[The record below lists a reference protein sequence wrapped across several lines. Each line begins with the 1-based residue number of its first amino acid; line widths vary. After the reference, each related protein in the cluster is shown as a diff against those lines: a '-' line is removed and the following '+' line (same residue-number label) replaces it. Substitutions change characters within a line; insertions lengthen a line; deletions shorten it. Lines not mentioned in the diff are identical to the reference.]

1 MTDYLE
7 RVEMGTT
14 DALLEQTRR
23 LEQALSGL
31 GTWGEKE
38 EEKRSFEASL
48 LEHKKPSAE
57 FSTFPVKTVEKKTDG
72 RAESEENTPET
83 GEVKG
88 KTPQKNLPLMEELI
102 RLDRAAARAGGAIGT
117 ENRTLTSQGAGEP
130 GRRRP
135 RSPGGSPGFRG
146 RGNSALPEP
155 GETGANFTAGFGS
168 LQAGG
173 ELSLAEQAD
182 RAFRRDSRRYDGGF
196 YLY

>member
-23 LEQALSGL
+23 LEQALTGL

-38 EEKRSFEASL
+38 AEKRSFEASF
-48 LEHKKPSAE
+48 LEHKKSSPE

-72 RAESEENTPET
+72 RTKSEENTPET
-83 GEVKG
+83 GELKG

-102 RLDRAAARAGGAIGT
+102 RLERAAARAGGAVGT
-117 ENRTLTSQGAGEP
+117 ENRTLGFQGAGAP

-135 RSPGGSPGFRG
+135 GSPGGSPGFRG

-168 LQAGG
+168 LQAGV